1 MLAWMLRNPH
11 RAAILAGILV
21 ALLFGWAS
29 FPREKTIEKTLTD
42 WAPQNLVPAGPLR
55 NELAGALAAVRG
67 GNQAAAS
74 VVSPDEFKKLQ
85 LQATYVETAPGAGR
99 DDFVITYVGRDAAG
113 RTYVADRKVPAAAGI
128 DPRRWLYRAAESEI
142 DQFSNI
148 LRLTFERDLSGLIGL
163 LLMNLIVGA
172 FYGVVVGLILS
183 VLGMESIDKTYRPK
197 SIPAPTQP
205 SLPLEPR
212 GIFRA

>member
-1 MLAWMLRNPH
+1 MFAWMLRNPH

-29 FPREKTIEKTLTD
+29 FPRHKTIEKTLAD
-42 WAPQNLVPAGPLR
+42 WAPQNLVPAGPAR

-74 VVSPDEFKKLQ
+74 VVSPDEFKTLQ
-85 LQATYVETAPGAGR
+85 LPATYVETAPGPGR
-99 DDFVITYVGRDAAG
+99 DDFVITYVGRDASG
-113 RTYVADRKVPAAAGI
+113 RTYVADRKVAAAAAL
-128 DPRRWLYRAAESEI
+128 DPRRWLYRAAEAEV
-142 DQFSNI
+142 DQFNNI
-148 LRLTFERDLSGLIGL
+148 LRLTFERDLSGLVAL
-163 LLMNLIVGA
+163 LVMDLIVGA

-183 VLGMESIDKTYRPK
+183 VLGLESIDKAYKPK